1 METYGERLKQLR
13 KELGLAQD
21 AFAESIGMTKSGISG
36 IERGVNNL
44 TGQVVSAICR
54 EYGVSEKWLRDGE
67 GEMFVPVTRNE
78 KIARFAG
85 ELMKDETLEFRR
97 QIIEIFAD
105 LNDEQWEFFA
115 EFAEKL
121 ANIKKIE

>member
-1 METYGERLKQLR
+1 MTHGERVKDLR
-13 KELGLAQD
+13 KHFGLTLEQFGKTLGVGKTA
-21 AFAESIGMTKSGISG
+21 ISK
-36 IERGVNNL
+36 IEKNERGL
-44 TGQVVSAICR
+44 TDQMVVSICR

-85 ELMKDETLEFRR
+85 ELMKEETPEFRR
-97 QIIEIFAD
+97 QIVEILAD

-115 EFAEKL
+115 DFAERL
-121 ANIKKIE
+121 ANIKK

>member
-1 METYGERLKQLR
+1 MTHGERVRDLR
-13 KELGLAQD
+13 KHFGLTLEQFGKTLGVGKTA
-21 AFAESIGMTKSGISG
+21 ISK
-36 IERGVNNL
+36 IEKNERGL
-44 TGQVVSAICR
+44 TDQMVVSICR
-54 EYGVSEKWLRDGE
+54 EYGVSEAWLRDGV

-85 ELMKDETLEFRR
+85 ELMREETPEFRR

-121 ANIKKIE
+121 ANIKK